1 MLQKWRVGLSFFVVG
16 MSMATFIASAIQCL
30 DYLEAQYQARHEAE
44 PALLCSCAAVQQ
56 HALVQDTCSQRL
68 HHPNCANA
76 CSSLSQCMLVLTP
89 AYSPCKESVSTSSNS
104 FQQLHKAC
112 ADLTLSARGCCCTPQ
127 ELNVKKII
135 DTGYSFGFF
144 VVAAQ
149 FFFKGK
155 PDTSSK
161 PRQRKRLIMGI
172 LIQMFAL
179 ILPIVVSV
187 AACLLHRTDWCSTVP
202 YGTVQDKLP

>member
-44 PALLCSCAAVQQ
+44 PALLCSWAA
-56 HALVQDTCSQRL
+56 ARL
-68 HHPNCANA
+68 NAGHLFTAPSSPPNCANA
-76 CSSLSQCMLVLTP
+76 CSSLSQCMLLLTP
-89 AYSPCKESVSTSSNS
+89 AYSPCRESVSTSSNS
-104 FQQLHKAC
+104 FQQLHTAC
-112 ADLTLSARGCCCTPQ
+112 ADLTLSARGCSCTPQ
-127 ELNVKKII
+127 ELNIKKII

-202 YGTVQDKLP
+202 YSTVQDKLP

>member
-1 MLQKWRVGLSFFVVG
+1 
-16 MSMATFIASAIQCL
+16 MATFIASAIQCL

-44 PALLCSCAAVQQ
+44 PALLCSCAA
-56 HALVQDTCSQRL
+56 ARL
-68 HHPNCANA
+68 GAGYLFTAPASPQLCK
-76 CSSLSQCMLVLTP
+76 CLRSLSQCMLVLTP

-104 FQQLHKAC
+104 FQQLHTAC

-202 YGTVQDKLP
+202 YSTVQAKLP